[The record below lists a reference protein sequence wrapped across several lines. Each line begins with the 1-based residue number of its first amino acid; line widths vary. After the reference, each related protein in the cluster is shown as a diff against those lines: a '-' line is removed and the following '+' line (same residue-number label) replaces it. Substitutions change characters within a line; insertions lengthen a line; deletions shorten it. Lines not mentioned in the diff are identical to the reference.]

1 MKKLTKIFAGLIIL
15 ATVAITTGCNL
26 FEQAKDAVEATYNT
40 WYVYAGETAINIP
53 LGSDADDENGTS
65 AKQLEDVEFY
75 VYYDGD
81 DGLKIAVQA
90 ETEQN
95 VELLGGLVSQKA
107 TLYTGGT
114 KQYSKS
120 QFGAVKWAGMISAL
134 PFEEADEPEVSA
146 HPEKCIIL
154 MGEEAGDLKIQW
166 KKVLKRVLIN
176 QLLGED

>member
-1 MKKLTKIFAGLIIL
+1 MKKLTKLFAGLVII
-15 ATVAITTGCNL
+15 AGIVMITGCNL
-26 FEQAKDAVEATYNT
+26 FEQAKEAVESTYNT
-40 WYVYAGETAINIP
+40 WYVYTGDKTINIP

-81 DGLKIAVQA
+81 DGLQIAVQA

-95 VELLGGLVSQKA
+95 VELLGGLLSQK
-107 TLYTGGT
+107 TTIYTGGT
-114 KQYSKS
+114 KQYSKE
-120 QFGAVKWAGMISAL
+120 QFGAVKWTGMISSF

-146 HPEKCIIL
+146 NPDKCIIL
-154 MGEEAGDLKIQW
+154 MGDDAGDLKIQW